1 MKKIGIYKITNKI
14 NNKVYIGQSKN
25 ISRRWRE
32 HKRHYKN
39 KNNSSVLYKAIRK
52 YGLENF
58 LFEIIELCD
67 ESKLDELEI
76 KYIANYKSNNKDY
89 GYNLTE
95 GGDSP
100 PRLKNEGN
108 PNSKLTVEDVYN
120 IQEQYNNHVNKHEV
134 YDQYSDIITINTFND
149 VWLGKTWNNIHMEV
163 YTNENKKFH
172 TQNYDKIKAKI
183 I

>member
-1 MKKIGIYKITNKI
+1 MLIHCYRWNSCVTSQMQDNTEKGLYMKKIGIYKITNKI

-76 KYIANYKSNNKDY
+76 KYIANYKSNNKNY

-100 PRLKNEGN
+100 PRLKM
-108 PNSKLTVEDVYN
+108 KT
-120 IQEQYNNHVNKHEV
+120 IQILN
-134 YDQYSDIITINTFND
+134 
-149 VWLGKTWNNIHMEV
+149 
-163 YTNENKKFH
+163 
-172 TQNYDKIKAKI
+172 
-183 I
+183 